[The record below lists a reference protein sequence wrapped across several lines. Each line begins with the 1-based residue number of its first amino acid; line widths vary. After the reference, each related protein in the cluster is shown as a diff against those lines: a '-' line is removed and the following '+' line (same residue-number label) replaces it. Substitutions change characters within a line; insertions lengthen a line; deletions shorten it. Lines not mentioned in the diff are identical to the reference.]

1 MLQRYT
7 FSITVQ
13 KNALSLS
20 QLSHWVKKVVEYDPM
35 NQQGNQYFL
44 FIGSE

>member
-1 MLQRYT
+1 MP
-7 FSITVQ
+7 S
-13 KNALSLS
+13 SLS

-44 FIGSE
+44 FIGSDDIHSRK